1 MEKAVDG
8 ELTKLMLEGLEPEKT
23 VEEQA
28 IDDAAFDAE
37 IKEINDMPVDMTAR
51 ERVEAFYGKD
61 WTVNMDDEQVNE
73 LLNDMLE
80 GD

>member
-1 MEKAVDG
+1 MAKAVEG

-28 IDDAAFDAE
+28 IEDAAFDAE
-37 IKEINDMPVDMTAR
+37 IKELESMPVDMTPR

-61 WTVNMDDEQVNE
+61 WTVNMDDDQVDA
-73 LLNDMLE
+73 LLADMLA
-80 GD
+80 D